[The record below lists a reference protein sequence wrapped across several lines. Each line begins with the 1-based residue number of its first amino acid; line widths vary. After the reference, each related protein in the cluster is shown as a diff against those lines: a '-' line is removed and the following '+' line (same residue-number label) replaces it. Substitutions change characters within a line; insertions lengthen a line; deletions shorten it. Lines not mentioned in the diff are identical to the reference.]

1 MLKSIRHS
9 IRRLSQPSRDRGS
22 NLLLL
27 GLKMSGR
34 SRKDKALSRKRWNMS
49 YMTLHIRK
57 DWAVPLSVPFS
68 MP

>member
-1 MLKSIRHS
+1 MLKSVRHS

-27 GLKMSGR
+27 GLKRGEAGQTKHYHAMQ
-34 SRKDKALSRKRWNMS
+34 WNMNS
-49 YMTLHIRK
+49 ITLHIRK

>member
-1 MLKSIRHS
+1 MLKSVRHS

-34 SRKDKALSRKRWNMS
+34 SRKDKALSRKPSNMN
-49 YMTLHIRK
+49 YITLHIRK
-57 DWAVPLSVPFS
+57 EWAVPLAVPFS